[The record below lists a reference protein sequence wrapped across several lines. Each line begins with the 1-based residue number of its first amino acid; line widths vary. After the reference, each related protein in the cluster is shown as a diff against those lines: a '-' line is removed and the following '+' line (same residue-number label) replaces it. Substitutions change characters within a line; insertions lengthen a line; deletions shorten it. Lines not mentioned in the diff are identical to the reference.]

1 MRCAWKIPGQKG
13 QTVLIDFFFASIV
26 FLIVFFAV
34 QTQWTQDFQQAK
46 DKSASQDMQL
56 AAYAIAESLVKT
68 TGEPGNWET
77 LPVSSIER
85 IGLAQSTLSLD
96 TQKVN
101 AFKNLDLN
109 YSAVKEILR
118 AGQNDYFFQLDGDTD
133 VNAGIA
139 PPIDATKIVIRRIVE
154 FEGSEAVVIFTLYKI
169 P

>member
-1 MRCAWKIPGQKG
+1 MLDQKG
-13 QTVLIDFFFASIV
+13 QTILIDFFFASIV

-34 QTQWTQDFQQAK
+34 QAQWAQDLEQAK
-46 DKSASQDMQL
+46 EKSAQQELQL
-56 AAYAIAESLVKT
+56 KAYAIAESLVKAP
-68 TGEPGNWET
+68 GEPDNWEA
-77 LPVSSIER
+77 LPVASVER
-85 IGLAQSTLSLD
+85 IGLAQSTLSLG

-101 AFKNLDLN
+101 AFKNLDPQ

-118 AGQNDYFFQLDGDTD
+118 TGQYDYFFQLDGTTD

-154 FEGSEAVVIFTLYKI
+154 FEGSEAVVIFTLYKL

>member
-1 MRCAWKIPGQKG
+1 MRCTWKIPGQKG

-26 FLIVFFAV
+26 FLMVFFAI

-46 DKSASQDMQL
+46 DKSTSQEMQL
-56 AAYAIAESLVKT
+56 RAYAIAESLVKT
-68 TGEPGNWET
+68 KGEPGNWET
-77 LPVSSIER
+77 LPASSIER
-85 IGLAQSTLSLD
+85 LGLAQSTLSLD
-96 TQKVN
+96 AQKVN

-109 YSAVKEILR
+109 YSVVKEILR
-118 AGQNDYFFQLDGDTD
+118 AGQNDYFFQLDGTTD

-154 FEGSEAVVIFTLYKI
+154 FEGSEAVVIFTLYKL

>member
-1 MRCAWKIPGQKG
+1 MLDQKG

-34 QTQWTQDFQQAK
+34 QAQWTQDLEAAK
-46 DKSASQDMQL
+46 EKSVSQEMQL
-56 AAYAIAESLVKT
+56 KAYAIAETLVKT
-68 TGEPGNWET
+68 TGEPDNWET
-77 LPVSSIER
+77 LAISSVER

-101 AFKNLDLN
+101 AFKNLDQN

-118 AGQNDYFFQLDGDTD
+118 AGQYDYFFQLDGTTD
-133 VNAGIA
+133 VNAGLA
-139 PPIDATKIVIRRIVE
+139 PPTDATKIVIRRIVE
-154 FEGSEAVVIFTLYKI
+154 FEGSEAVVLFTLYKI